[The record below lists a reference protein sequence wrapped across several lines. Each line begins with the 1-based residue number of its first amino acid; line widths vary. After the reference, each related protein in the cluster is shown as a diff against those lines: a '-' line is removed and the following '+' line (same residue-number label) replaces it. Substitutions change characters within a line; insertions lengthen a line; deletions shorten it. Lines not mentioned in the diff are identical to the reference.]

1 MYVFK
6 TSGAT
11 YESVIRNQKHAY
23 LSVPRDWKPGE
34 IVLVS
39 KNRKDLSPGEKQI
52 SYTMRLHNI
61 RRAEVRE
68 LEIFWSGSFKRW
80 RYIFDCTSAE
90 QIPKPFNLSDVLGE
104 SAARIYDPVITFK
117 KIEPRHEALIRPRLV
132 VQSSNTP
139 DEIISPQQYVEGAC
153 RSITVNAYERDPG
166 ARRACISYHGFSCQ
180 TCGFDFEEKY
190 GELGKDFIHVHH
202 IIPLA
207 DIREKYVVDPI
218 KDMIPVCANCHSMI
232 HRRKPALTVEELK
245 ECIRG
250 EK

>member
-11 YESVIRNQKHAY
+11 FESVIHNQKHAFKGK
-23 LSVPRDWKPGE
+23 PKDWKPGE

-39 KNRKDLSPGEKQI
+39 KNRTDLSPGEKQI
-52 SYTMRLHNI
+52 RYTMRLHDI
-61 RRAEVRE
+61 RETTDE
-68 LEIFWSGSFKRW
+68 EIGRYWPGNAGRW
-80 RYIFDCTSAE
+80 KYIVDCTGTE
-90 QIPKPFNLSDVLGE
+90 PVPKPFNLTDILGK
-104 SAARIYDPVITFK
+104 SAEIYDPVITFK
-117 KIEPRHEALIRPRLV
+117 KIEPEHEALILPRLAIP
-132 VQSSNTP
+132 SSNTP

-153 RSITVNAYERDPG
+153 RSITVNAYERDPA
-166 ARRACISYHGFSCQ
+166 ARKACIDYHGLSCRL
-180 TCGFDFEEKY
+180 CGFNFEKRY
-190 GELGKDFIHVHH
+190 GDLGVGYIHVHH

-232 HRRKPALTVEELK
+232 HRRKPALTVDELK